1 MDVPDEFVWAH
12 GDNDGCDHRK
22 MGTKG
27 HQGVISVVVSDGH
40 WACTAKYEGTNSSSA
55 SNPAPQPEPCKKL

>member
-1 MDVPDEFVWAH
+1 
-12 GDNDGCDHRK
+12 

-55 SNPAPQPEPCKKL
+55 SNPTLQPEPCKKL